1 MKVKSMWFYAS
12 FFIYTIYS
20 FTFILR
26 WLPVVTVQ
34 MPIIILC
41 YLFLMIF
48 VILRFGLKKTI
59 DFLVVSCL
67 ILIFNFFFIYL
78 QRDSSNMSI
87 VNKIGSNFT
96 LFVTSFPILL
106 IYSGGISDLNKKY
119 LLNFVCLIVFVTAI
133 TTIVGTYIYPSPCR
147 ELATPYNIELDYL
160 YKSKNIG
167 GYGFIYFIVI
177 ITPLLLK
184 KIVNDFNLWWIM
196 FFAISSFVVIRS
208 EYTIAI
214 FLLIIGVFISIA
226 TQRSNIFVGIF
237 IIIIISSFF
246 IYVEDILNW
255 LIGAFSESYTITSRI
270 RMVLNYLKFNS
281 ISGDL
286 LDRQNLYKISISTFL
301 KNPFFGGLFDLNKVH
316 VGGHS
321 EILDYIAHS
330 GLFGLI
336 VIKFFISS
344 IYKIK
349 SYRRVKKD
357 SYFLTMIIIAI
368 ILSLTNN
375 FSDPELLYGIL
386 IMPILIENN

>member
-12 FFIYTIYS
+12 FYIYTIYS

-41 YLFLMIF
+41 YLFLIIF

-246 IYVEDILNW
+246 IYIEDILNW

-301 KNPFFGGLFDLNKVH
+301 KNPLFGGLFDLNKVH